1 MTVVD
6 VPTTLHI
13 QQDKII
19 FIVSLPTPLSDL
31 LILDGEVSRLHVSRV
46 PYF

>member
-1 MTVVD
+1 MAVVG
-6 VPTTLHI
+6 VPTTKHL
-13 QQDKII
+13 QQDKIS
-19 FIVSLPTPLSDL
+19 FIVSLPTSLSDL